1 MWCRDVV
8 DKDRQDGGSTLAAL
22 PGRLF
27 LDSSTLQTL
36 HQYGEYIYDSG
47 EIPPGDRVHSVAN
60 GVVNVEALR
69 QIMLV
74 GQRANFEIA
83 LSRNSLDEVLA
94 SRRHDY
100 LQWALEALDY
110 WETCLSAYRDPG
122 APPFSGR
129 GPRLAAQVMSAEF
142 GYLSLKDRCLLRD
155 ALLLECDAFLT
166 MDRRLARNALHIHRE
181 LTLRV
186 LEPAGYWELLRPWAP
201 LFL

>member
-8 DKDRQDGGSTLAAL
+8 GRYPRDEGSALAAL

-36 HQYGEYIYDSG
+36 QQYGEYIYDGG
-47 EIPPGDRVHSVAN
+47 EIPPGDRIHSVPN

-74 GQRANFEIA
+74 GQRANFELA
-83 LSRNSLDEVLA
+83 LSGNSLVEVHA
-94 SRRHDY
+94 SRRRSY
-100 LQWALEALDY
+100 LQWAFEILDY
-110 WETCLSAYRDPG
+110 WETCRSAHRDPG
-122 APPFSGR
+122 APPFGGR
-129 GPRLAAQVMSAEF
+129 GPRLAARAMSTEF
-142 GYLSLKDRCLLRD
+142 DYLSLKDRRLLGD

-166 MDRRLARNALHIHRE
+166 MDRRLARNALHIQRK
-181 LTLRV
+181 LSLRV

-201 LFL
+201 LLL